1 MWSRAPTQWIED
13 AEARRMTM
21 FAAEAKSIPTE
32 AAAGQQR
39 QRQPAA
45 LRFFAWIYPT
55 AASFRALPFGTN
67 LLKL

>member
-1 MWSRAPTQWIED
+1 MS
-13 AEARRMTM
+13 M

-32 AAAGQQR
+32 AAAGRQR
-39 QRQPAA
+39 QRQGAA
-45 LRFFAWIYPT
+45 RRFVAWICPT